1 MTSPTRTPL
10 RTELRHVA
18 TFALVAAAA
27 IAIGLWL
34 LLPWL
39 RQLLLKT

>member
-1 MTSPTRTPL
+1 MAEPTRTPL
-10 RTELRHVA
+10 RTELRYVA
-18 TFALVAAAA
+18 AFALAALAATAAA
-27 IAIGLWL
+27 LWL